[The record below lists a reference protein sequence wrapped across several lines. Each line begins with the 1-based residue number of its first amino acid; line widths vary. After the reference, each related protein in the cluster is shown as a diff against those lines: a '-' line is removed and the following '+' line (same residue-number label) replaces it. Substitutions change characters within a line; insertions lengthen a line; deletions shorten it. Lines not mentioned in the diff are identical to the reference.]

1 MDHLRNDPMRQ
12 LQTGRREYRDRSLAQ
27 EEYST
32 EYEMISLEDII
43 Y

>member
-1 MDHLRNDPMRQ
+1 MYKRQ
-12 LQTGRREYRDRSLAQ
+12 PYDNQTGEAEYRDRSLAQ

>member
-1 MDHLRNDPMRQ
+1 MDHLRNDPYDN
-12 LQTGRREYRDRSLAQ
+12 QTGEAEYRDRSLAQ
-27 EEYST
+27 EEYRT